1 LNGYDSPSL
10 AIPNRAQ
17 PRSVARAASAIEE
30 RLPAAELLLQRLFP
44 LTGRTPVIG
53 ITGSPGS
60 GKSTF
65 TDQLIALLRAQGKT
79 VAVLAVDPSSPF
91 SGGSI
96 LGDRIRMQRHHAD
109 PGVFIRSVATR
120 GHLGGLSAATSD
132 LALLMD
138 AAGYDVVLIETV
150 GVGQDEI
157 DIARIADATLV
168 LLVPGLGDDVQ
179 AIKAGIMEV
188 ADLYIL
194 NKADQ
199 PGIERLEKEV
209 QFVVSLSAR
218 PGTWHPPILRC
229 VASEAQGISE
239 VWEKVSEFLANS
251 LGEDRKRRGWELRLR
266 DLFREQMSRVI
277 GTEELEQAAADV
289 MERRSDPYSVVRGWL
304 ARHQG
309 SRGTKE

>member
-1 LNGYDSPSL
+1 
-10 AIPNRAQ
+10 
-17 PRSVARAASAIEE
+17 
-30 RLPAAELLLQRLFP
+30 
-44 LTGRTPVIG
+44 
-53 ITGSPGS
+53 
-60 GKSTF
+60 
-65 TDQLIALLRAQGKT
+65 
-79 VAVLAVDPSSPF
+79 VLAVDPSSPF

-209 QFVVSLSAR
+209 QFVVGLSAR
-218 PGTWHPPILRC
+218 PDAWHPPILRC
-229 VASEAQGISE
+229 VASEGNGISE
-239 VWEKVSEFLANS
+239 AWEKVSEFLANS

-266 DLFREQMSRVI
+266 DLFREQMGRLI
-277 GTEELEQAAADV
+277 TPEELQQAAAEV
-289 MERRSDPYSVVRGWL
+289 MQRRSDPYTVVRGWL
-304 ARHQG
+304 ARHQTPG
-309 SRGTKE
+309 GTKE